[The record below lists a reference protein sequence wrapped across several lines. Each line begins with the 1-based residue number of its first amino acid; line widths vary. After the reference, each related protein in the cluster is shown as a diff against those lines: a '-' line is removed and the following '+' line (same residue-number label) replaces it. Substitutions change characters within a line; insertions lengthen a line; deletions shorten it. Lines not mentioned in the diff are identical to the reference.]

1 MLRTGLARMGSRHL
15 GGYNWDNAHLARC
28 RSAGLATVAP
38 PFAHRRPSR
47 REGRNLLRP
56 AGGPRSRAAAGARAA
71 DAQTSTIPALPQ
83 RARCPLSQYAP
94 PRRLHANG
102 EAFALP
108 LDRAQQFCSARP
120 VRAPTARKR
129 FAQGKALPK
138 TRRPRAR
145 IAKGPA
151 LCTCLS
157 RTNGS
162 QTLRTRQSASKD
174 APVTG
179 ADRERP
185 SALHMPFP
193 HQRLANA
200 SHKANRPANTFR
212 PSKRPEK
219 GARPALPPKN
229 FFAHPLAPP
238 GAIW

>member
-15 GGYNWDNAHLARC
+15 GGYNWDAHLARC

-83 RARCPLSQYAP
+83 RARCPLSQYVP

-108 LDRAQQFCSARP
+108 SSRAQA
-120 VRAPTARKR
+120 V
-129 FAQGKALPK
+129 LPCA
-138 TRRPRAR
+138 PRA
-145 IAKGPA
+145 
-151 LCTCLS
+151 

-162 QTLRTRQSASKD
+162 QTLRTRQSASKN
-174 APVTG
+174 
-179 ADRERP
+179 P
-185 SALHMPFP
+185 SAQQKALQKAQPTCSPLQKLFP
-193 HQRLANA
+193 CALASA
-200 SHKANRPANTFR
+200 RFFWYYMLNTR
-212 PSKRPEK
+212 A
-219 GARPALPPKN
+219 G
-229 FFAHPLAPP
+229 PLARFVGECPSR
-238 GAIW
+238 ARFLFVWHKS